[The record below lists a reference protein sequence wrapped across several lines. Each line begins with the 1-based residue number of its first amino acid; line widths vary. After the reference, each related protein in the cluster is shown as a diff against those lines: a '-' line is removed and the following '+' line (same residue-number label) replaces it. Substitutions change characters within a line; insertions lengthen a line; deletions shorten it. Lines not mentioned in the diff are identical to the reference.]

1 VRPLSGIPYHPFPT
15 IDLGPVPIRVF
26 GLMVA
31 IGMLTGI
38 LLAARRNARYGI
50 PRADTERVAYWLI
63 GAGLVGARLLWVVT
77 HLKDIHNPLDVV
89 AVWDGGLQFSGGL
102 IAAVLLAPFLTRRW
116 PRGSRWAL
124 LDGTVLGL
132 AVGQAIGRIGCYSV
146 GEHLGGP
153 TDFFLGIHYL
163 GGRTIEGPLT
173 TGTTYHNTALY
184 EIIWLLPIIAALFW
198 LDRRRVTAGTL
209 TAVFCL
215 AYGVARFST
224 DFLRIYDKT
233 VLGLTGAQYMCIAL
247 VLFAGW
253 ILLTARRREARNQ
266 EQEEQEEPDEA
277 PAVA

>member
-1 VRPLSGIPYHPFPT
+1 VSGIPYHPFPT

-38 LLAARRNARYGI
+38 MLAARRNARLGI

-63 GAGLVGARLLWVVT
+63 GAGLVGARLLWVFT
-77 HLKDIHNPLDVV
+77 HLKEIHNPVDVI

-102 IAAVLLAPFLTRRW
+102 IAAVLLAPFLTRKW
-116 PRGSRWAL
+116 SVSSRWVL

-132 AVGQAIGRIGCYSV
+132 AVGQAIGRIGCYAV

-153 TDFFLGIHYL
+153 TDFPLGIRYL
-163 GGRTIEGPLT
+163 GGRVIEGPLT
-173 TGTTYHNTALY
+173 VGTTYHDTALY
-184 EIIWLLPIIAALFW
+184 EIIWLLPIIGALFW
-198 LDRRRVTAGTL
+198 LDRRPTKAGTL
-209 TAVFCL
+209 TAAFCL
-215 AYGVARFST
+215 AYGVLRFAT
-224 DFLRIYDKT
+224 DFLRINDKT

-247 VLFAGW
+247 VAFGAW
-253 ILLTARRREARNQ
+253 VLLRARRRPAPVED
-266 EQEEQEEPDEA
+266 EPDGAEPDGA